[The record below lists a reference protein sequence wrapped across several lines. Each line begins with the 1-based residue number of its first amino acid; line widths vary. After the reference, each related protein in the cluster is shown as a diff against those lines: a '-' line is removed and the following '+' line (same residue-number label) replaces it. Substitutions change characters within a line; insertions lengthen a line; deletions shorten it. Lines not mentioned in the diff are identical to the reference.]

1 METTTIPWPKVPSN
15 LLRLSV
21 IFQDLSRQ
29 VAGVI
34 TDGFEVGGFA
44 PGTYFYHC
52 TNGSC
57 ANIAEFSIENATCPL
72 SLPDGSAEDV
82 QGRAINF
89 HSLPFFCLTT
99 WRCSRK
105 QARSAQGW
113 LGSRTSS
120 LIFDR
125 EYTCNPAVV
134 LSQGSFGRLF
144 DDRLFLTDCF

>member
-1 METTTIPWPKVPSN
+1 METNTIPWPKVPSN

-89 HSLPFFCLTT
+89 HSLPFFFFLLDNLAMFAKT
-99 WRCSRK
+99 
-105 QARSAQGW
+105 GEI
-113 LGSRTSS
+113 RTGMAGFS
-120 LIFDR
+120 
-125 EYTCNPAVV
+125 Y
-134 LSQGSFGRLF
+134 Q
-144 DDRLFLTDCF
+144 LTDIRPRVHKQSGRCL